1 MHVSSKKHEENKEK
15 PLMTEKKVEDIRK
28 AMEKYNDVNHPKG
41 ETLSST
47 TRLFRVKFVKVF
59 LKSGSPLSRA
69 EYFREL
75 FEEVGYPLPFRTCDN
90 LFFLFSNKNTN
101 AFAKK

>member
-28 AMEKYNDVNHPKG
+28 AMEYNAVNHPKG

-47 TRLFRVKFVKVF
+47 TTLFRVKFVKVF

-75 FEEVGYPLPFRTCDN
+75 FEEVGYPLLFRTCDN
-90 LFFLFSNKNTN
+90 LFFSFSNKNTK